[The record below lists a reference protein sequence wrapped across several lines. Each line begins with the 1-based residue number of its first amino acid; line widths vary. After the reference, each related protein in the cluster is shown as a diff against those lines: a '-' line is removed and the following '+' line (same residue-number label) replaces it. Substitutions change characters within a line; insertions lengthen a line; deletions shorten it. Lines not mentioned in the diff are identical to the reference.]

1 MNPKIPNTREI
12 RKVPCVACKGV
23 GHSWED
29 GKKPCERCASK
40 GWVEEVPGEETV
52 CPQCH
57 GDGVAPAKIKHECK
71 ECDGKGYAV
80 RIIELVPHRIICN
93 SCNCTGKQK
102 SSSIHCP
109 QCEGLGVIENR
120 DDGLVNEL
128 GFCIVDE
135 HLDEEIACPK
145 CNGDGYYLPSV
156 TCKICEGY
164 GYKTRVE
171 EVDVTPLPK
180 ENG

>member
-80 RIIELVPHRIICN
+80 RIIELVPHRITCDVCIKIGEQFVWDDCDRCKGTGFIDTFDGNEVVCSYCSGKAFCN
-93 SCNCTGKQK
+93 DR
-102 SSSIHCP
+102 I
-109 QCEGLGVIENR
+109 
-120 DDGLVNEL
+120 
-128 GFCIVDE
+128 
-135 HLDEEIACPK
+135 
-145 CNGDGYYLPSV
+145 
-156 TCKICEGY
+156 TCKKCGGEGY
-164 GYKTRVE
+164 TTMIE
-171 EVDVTPLPK
+171 EVDVTPLLK